1 MVKIKLCGLT
11 RRCDIDWA
19 NELLPDYVGFV
30 FAGSRRSVTDEQ
42 AAQLRNILR
51 EDIQAVGVFV
61 DEPIDHAAALVRQ
74 GVIQLVQL
82 HGAEDEGY
90 IRELRRAVSVPVIQA
105 FSVRSSEDIQAAGRS
120 SADFVLLDHGAGGT
134 GRAFDWSLAAA
145 LDRPYFLAGGLHP
158 GNAAAAAELRPY
170 AVDVSSGIE
179 TEGVKDRQKM
189 IEFVRRIRHTF

>member
-30 FAGSRRSVTDEQ
+30 FAGSRRRVTDEQ

-51 EDIQAVGVFV
+51 EDIPAVGVFV

-90 IRELRRAVSVPVIQA
+90 IRELRRAVSAPVIQA

-189 IEFVRRIRHTF
+189 IAFVRRIRHTF

>member
-11 RRCDIDWA
+11 RRCDIEWA

-30 FAGSRRSVTDEQ
+30 VAGSRRRVTDGQ
-42 AAQLRNILR
+42 AAQLRKILR
-51 EDIQAVGVFV
+51 EDIPAVGVFV
-61 DEPIDHAAALVRQ
+61 DEPIDHVAALVRQ
-74 GVIQLVQL
+74 GVIQMVQL
-82 HGAEDEGY
+82 HGTEDEGF

-105 FSVRSSEDIQAAGRS
+105 FSVRSPEDIQDAGKS
-120 SADFVLLDHGAGGT
+120 SADFILLDHGAGGT
-134 GRAFDWSLAAA
+134 GQAFDWSLAAA

-179 TEGVKDRQKM
+179 TEGVKDKQKM

>member
-11 RRCDIDWA
+11 RRCDIDWV

-30 FAGSRRSVTDEQ
+30 FAGSSRRVTDEQ
-42 AAQLRNILR
+42 AAQLRKLLR
-51 EDIQAVGVFV
+51 EDIPAVGVFV
-61 DEPIDHAAALVRQ
+61 DEPIDHVAALVRQ

-82 HGAEDEGY
+82 HGAEDEAY
-90 IRELRRAVSVPVIQA
+90 IQQLRRAVSVPVIQA

-158 GNAAAAAELRPY
+158 GNAAAAAELHPY

-179 TEGVKDRQKM
+179 TAGVKDRQKM

>member
-11 RRCDIDWA
+11 LRCDIDWA

-30 FAGSRRSVTDEQ
+30 FAGSRRRVTDEQ

-51 EDIQAVGVFV
+51 EDIPAVGVFV

-82 HGAEDEGY
+82 HGAEDEAY

-158 GNAAAAAELRPY
+158 GNAAAAAELYPY

-179 TEGVKDRQKM
+179 TAGVKDRQKM

>member
-30 FAGSRRSVTDEQ
+30 FAGSRRRVTDEQ

-51 EDIQAVGVFV
+51 EDIPAVGVFV

-134 GRAFDWSLAAA
+134 GRTFDWSLAAA

-179 TEGVKDRQKM
+179 TAGVKDRQKM

>member
-30 FAGSRRSVTDEQ
+30 FAGSRRRVTDEQ

-51 EDIQAVGVFV
+51 EDIPAVGVFV

-90 IRELRRAVSVPVIQA
+90 IRELRRAVSAPVIQA

-179 TEGVKDRQKM
+179 TAGVKDRQKM

>member
-11 RRCDIDWA
+11 RRCDIDWV

-30 FAGSRRSVTDEQ
+30 FAGSRRRVTDEQ
-42 AAQLRNILR
+42 AAQLRKLLR
-51 EDIQAVGVFV
+51 EDIPAVGVFV

-90 IRELRRAVSVPVIQA
+90 IRELCRAVSAPVIQA

-158 GNAAAAAELRPY
+158 GNAAAVAELHPY

-179 TEGVKDRQKM
+179 TAGVKDRQKM

>member
-11 RRCDIDWA
+11 RRCDIEWA

-30 FAGSRRSVTDEQ
+30 FAGSRRRVTDEQ

-51 EDIQAVGVFV
+51 EDIPAVGVFV

-82 HGAEDEGY
+82 HGAEDEAY

-105 FSVRSSEDIQAAGRS
+105 FSVRSPEDIQAAGRS
-120 SADFVLLDHGAGGT
+120 SADFVLLDQGAGGT
-134 GRAFDWSLAAA
+134 GQAFDWSLAAA
-145 LDRPYFLAGGLHP
+145 LNRPYFLAGGLHP
-158 GNAAAAAELRPY
+158 GNAAVAAELRPY

-179 TEGVKDRQKM
+179 TAGVKDRQKM

>member
-30 FAGSRRSVTDEQ
+30 FAGSRRRVTDEQ

-51 EDIQAVGVFV
+51 EDIPAVGVFV

-90 IRELRRAVSVPVIQA
+90 IRELRRAVSAPVIQA

-158 GNAAAAAELRPY
+158 GNAAAAAGLRPY

-179 TEGVKDRQKM
+179 TAGVKDRQKM

>member
-11 RRCDIDWA
+11 RRCDIEWA
-19 NELLPDYVGFV
+19 NELHPDYVGFV
-30 FAGSRRSVTDEQ
+30 FAGSRRRVTDGQ
-42 AAQLRNILR
+42 AAQLRKILR
-51 EDIQAVGVFV
+51 EDIPAVGVFV
-61 DEPIDHAAALVRQ
+61 DDPIDHVAALVRQ

-82 HGAEDEGY
+82 HGAEDEAY
-90 IRELRRAVSVPVIQA
+90 IRELRQAVSVLVIQA
-105 FSVRSSEDIQAAGRS
+105 FSVRSPEDIQAAGRS
-120 SADFVLLDHGAGGT
+120 SAEFVLLDQGAGGT
-134 GRAFDWSLAAA
+134 GQAFDWSLAAA

>member
-30 FAGSRRSVTDEQ
+30 FAGSRRRVTDEQ
-42 AAQLRNILR
+42 AAQLRKLLR
-51 EDIQAVGVFV
+51 EDIPAVGVFV
-61 DEPIDHAAALVRQ
+61 DEPIDHVAALVRQ

-82 HGAEDEGY
+82 HGAEDEAY
-90 IRELRRAVSVPVIQA
+90 IRELCQAVSVPVIQA
-105 FSVRSSEDIQAAGRS
+105 FSVRSPEDIQAAGRS
-120 SADFVLLDHGAGGT
+120 SAEFVLLDQGAGGT
-134 GRAFDWSLAAA
+134 GQAFDWSLAAA

-189 IEFVRRIRHTF
+189 VEFVRRIRHTF

>member
-30 FAGSRRSVTDEQ
+30 FAGSRRRVTDEQ

-51 EDIQAVGVFV
+51 EDIPAVGVFV

-82 HGAEDEGY
+82 HGAEDEAY
-90 IRELRRAVSVPVIQA
+90 IQQLRRAVSVPVIQA

-134 GRAFDWSLAAA
+134 GRTFDWSLAAA

-179 TEGVKDRQKM
+179 TAGVKDRQKM

>member
-11 RRCDIDWA
+11 RRCDIEWA
-19 NELLPDYVGFV
+19 NELHPDYVGCV
-30 FAGSRRSVTDEQ
+30 FAGSSRRVTDGQ
-42 AAQLRNILR
+42 AAQLRKILR
-51 EDIQAVGVFV
+51 EDIPAVGVFV
-61 DEPIDHAAALVRQ
+61 DESIDHVAALVRQ
-74 GVIQLVQL
+74 GVIQMVQL

-90 IRELRRAVSVPVIQA
+90 IRELRWAVSVPVIQA
-105 FSVRSSEDIQAAGRS
+105 FSIRSPEDIQAAGKS
-120 SADFVLLDHGAGGT
+120 SADFILLDHGAGGT
-134 GRAFDWSLAAA
+134 GQAFDWTLAAA

>member
-11 RRCDIDWA
+11 RRCDIEWV

-30 FAGSRRSVTDEQ
+30 FAGSRRRVTDGQ
-42 AAQLRNILR
+42 AEGLRKILR
-51 EDIQAVGVFV
+51 EDIPAVGVFV
-61 DEPIDHAAALVRQ
+61 DEPIDHVVSLVQRD
-74 GVIQLVQL
+74 VIQLVQL
-82 HGAEDEGY
+82 HGAEDASY
-90 IRELRRAVSVPVIQA
+90 IRELRQAAAVPVIQA
-105 FSVRSSEDIQAAGRS
+105 FSVRSPADIQAAGRS

-179 TEGVKDRQKM
+179 TAGVKDRQKM

>member
-11 RRCDIDWA
+11 RRCDIDWV

-30 FAGSRRSVTDEQ
+30 FAGSSRRVTDEQ
-42 AAQLRNILR
+42 AAQLRKLLR
-51 EDIQAVGVFV
+51 EDIPAVGVFV
-61 DEPIDHAAALVRQ
+61 DEPIDHVAALVRQ

-82 HGAEDEGY
+82 HGAEDEAY

-105 FSVRSSEDIQAAGRS
+105 FSVRSPEDIQAASRS
-120 SADFVLLDHGAGGT
+120 SADFVLLDQGAGGT

-179 TEGVKDRQKM
+179 TDGVKDRQKM
-189 IEFVRRIRHTF
+189 IAFVKRIRHTF

>member
-11 RRCDIDWA
+11 RRCDIEWA

-30 FAGSRRSVTDEQ
+30 FAGSRRRVTDGQ
-42 AAQLRNILR
+42 AAQLRKILR
-51 EDIQAVGVFV
+51 EDIPAVGVFV
-61 DEPIDHAAALVRQ
+61 DEPIDHVAALVRQ
-74 GVIQLVQL
+74 GVIQMVQL
-82 HGAEDEGY
+82 HGTEDEGF

-105 FSVRSSEDIQAAGRS
+105 FSVRSPEDIQDAGKS
-120 SADFVLLDHGAGGT
+120 SADFILLDHGAGGT
-134 GRAFDWSLAAA
+134 GQAFDWSLAAA

>member
-30 FAGSRRSVTDEQ
+30 FAGSRRRVTDEQ

-51 EDIQAVGVFV
+51 EDIPAVGVFV
-61 DEPIDHAAALVRQ
+61 DEPIDHVAALVRQ

-82 HGAEDEGY
+82 HGAEDEAY

-105 FSVRSSEDIQAAGRS
+105 FSVRSPEDIQAAGRS
-120 SADFVLLDHGAGGT
+120 SADFVLLDQGAGGT
-134 GRAFDWSLAAA
+134 GQAFDWSLAAA
-145 LDRPYFLAGGLHP
+145 LNRPYFLAGGLHP
-158 GNAAAAAELRPY
+158 GNAAVAAELRPY

-179 TEGVKDRQKM
+179 TAGVKDRQKM

>member
-11 RRCDIDWA
+11 RRCDIEWA

-30 FAGSRRSVTDEQ
+30 FAGSRRRVTDGQ
-42 AAQLRNILR
+42 AAQLRKILR
-51 EDIQAVGVFV
+51 EDIPAVGVFV
-61 DEPIDHAAALVRQ
+61 DEPIDHVAALVRQ
-74 GVIQLVQL
+74 GVIQMVQL
-82 HGAEDEGY
+82 HGTEDEGY
-90 IRELRRAVSVPVIQA
+90 IRELRRAVSVPAIQA
-105 FSVRSSEDIQAAGRS
+105 FSVRSPEDIQAAGKS
-120 SADFVLLDHGAGGT
+120 SADFILLDHGAGGT
-134 GRAFDWSLAAA
+134 GQAFDWSLAAA

>member
-11 RRCDIDWA
+11 RRCDIEWA
-19 NELLPDYVGFV
+19 NELHPDYVGFV
-30 FAGSRRSVTDEQ
+30 FAGSRRRVTDRQ
-42 AAQLRNILR
+42 AAQLRKILR
-51 EDIQAVGVFV
+51 EDIPAVGVFV
-61 DEPIDHAAALVRQ
+61 DEPIDHVAALVRQ
-74 GVIQLVQL
+74 GVIQMVQL

-105 FSVRSSEDIQAAGRS
+105 FSVCSPEDIQDAGKS
-120 SADFVLLDHGAGGT
+120 SADFILLDHGAGGT
-134 GRAFDWSLAAA
+134 GQAFDWSLAAA

-189 IEFVRRIRHTF
+189 IEFVRRIRYTF

>member
-51 EDIQAVGVFV
+51 EDIPAVGVFV
-61 DEPIDHAAALVRQ
+61 DESIDHVAVLVRQ

>member
-11 RRCDIDWA
+11 RRCDIKWA
-19 NELLPDYVGFV
+19 NELHPDYVGFV
-30 FAGSRRSVTDEQ
+30 FAGSRRRVTDGQ
-42 AAQLRNILR
+42 AAQLRKILR
-51 EDIQAVGVFV
+51 EDIPAVGVFV
-61 DEPIDHAAALVRQ
+61 DEPIDHVAALVRQ
-74 GVIQLVQL
+74 GVIQMVQL

-105 FSVRSSEDIQAAGRS
+105 FSVRSPEDIQAAGKS
-120 SADFVLLDHGAGGT
+120 SADFILLDHGAGGT
-134 GRAFDWSLAAA
+134 GQAFDWSLAAA

-170 AVDVSSGIE
+170 AVDMSSGIE

-189 IEFVRRIRHTF
+189 IDFVRRIRHTF

>member
-30 FAGSRRSVTDEQ
+30 FAGSRRRVTDEQ
-42 AAQLRNILR
+42 AAQLRKLLR
-51 EDIQAVGVFV
+51 EDIPAVGVFV
-61 DEPIDHAAALVRQ
+61 DEPIDHVTALVRQ

-82 HGAEDEGY
+82 HGAEDEAY
-90 IRELRRAVSVPVIQA
+90 IRELRQAVSVPVIQA
-105 FSVRSSEDIQAAGRS
+105 FSVRSPEDIQAAGRS
-120 SADFVLLDHGAGGT
+120 PADFVLLDQGAGGT
-134 GRAFDWSLAAA
+134 GQAFDWSLPAA

>member
-11 RRCDIDWA
+11 RRCDIEWA
-19 NELLPDYVGFV
+19 NELHPDYVGFV
-30 FAGSRRSVTDEQ
+30 FAGSRRRVTDGQ
-42 AAQLRNILR
+42 AAQLRKILR
-51 EDIQAVGVFV
+51 EDIPAVGVFV
-61 DEPIDHAAALVRQ
+61 DEPIDHVAALVRQ
-74 GVIQLVQL
+74 GVIQMVQL
-82 HGAEDEGY
+82 HGTEDEGF
-90 IRELRRAVSVPVIQA
+90 IRKLRRAVSVPVIQA
-105 FSVRSSEDIQAAGRS
+105 FSVRSPEDIQDAGKS
-120 SADFVLLDHGAGGT
+120 SADFILLDHGAGGT
-134 GRAFDWSLAAA
+134 GQAFDWSLAAA

>member
-11 RRCDIDWA
+11 RRCDSEWA
-19 NELLPDYVGFV
+19 NELHPDYVGFV
-30 FAGSRRSVTDEQ
+30 FAGSRRRVTDGQ
-42 AAQLRNILR
+42 AAQLRKILR
-51 EDIQAVGVFV
+51 EDIPAVGVFV
-61 DEPIDHAAALVRQ
+61 DEPIDHVAALVRQ
-74 GVIQLVQL
+74 GVIQMVQL

-105 FSVRSSEDIQAAGRS
+105 FSVRSPEDIQAAGKS
-120 SADFVLLDHGAGGT
+120 SADFILLDHGTGGT
-134 GRAFDWSLAAA
+134 GQAFDWTLAAA

>member
-30 FAGSRRSVTDEQ
+30 FAGSRRRVTDEQ

-51 EDIQAVGVFV
+51 EDIPAVGVFV

-90 IRELRRAVSVPVIQA
+90 IRELRRAVSAPVIQA

>member
-11 RRCDIDWA
+11 RRCDIEWA
-19 NELLPDYVGFV
+19 NELHPDYVGFV
-30 FAGSRRSVTDEQ
+30 FAGSRRVTDGQ
-42 AAQLRNILR
+42 AAQLRKILR
-51 EDIQAVGVFV
+51 EDIPAVGVFV
-61 DEPIDHAAALVRQ
+61 DEPIDHVAALVRQ

-82 HGAEDEGY
+82 HGAEDEAY
-90 IRELRRAVSVPVIQA
+90 IRELRRAVSVLVIQA
-105 FSVRSSEDIQAAGRS
+105 FSVRSPEDIQAAGRS
-120 SADFVLLDHGAGGT
+120 PADFVLLDQGAGGT

-145 LDRPYFLAGGLHP
+145 LNRPYFLAGGLHP

-189 IEFVRRIRHTF
+189 IAFVNRIRHTF

>member
-1 MVKIKLCGLT
+1 MIKIKLCGLT

-30 FAGSRRSVTDEQ
+30 FAGSRRRVTDEQ

-51 EDIQAVGVFV
+51 EDIPAVGVFV

-90 IRELRRAVSVPVIQA
+90 IRELRRAVSAPVIQA

-134 GRAFDWSLAAA
+134 GRTFDWSLAAA

-179 TEGVKDRQKM
+179 TAGVKDRQKM

>member
-11 RRCDIDWA
+11 RRCDIKWA
-19 NELLPDYVGFV
+19 NELHPDYVGFV
-30 FAGSRRSVTDEQ
+30 FAGSRRRVTDGQ
-42 AAQLRNILR
+42 AAQLRKILR
-51 EDIQAVGVFV
+51 EDIPAVGVFV

>member
-30 FAGSRRSVTDEQ
+30 FAGSRRRVTDEQ

-51 EDIQAVGVFV
+51 EDIPAVGVFV

-90 IRELRRAVSVPVIQA
+90 IRELRRAVSAPVIQA

-134 GRAFDWSLAAA
+134 GQAFDWSLAAA

>member
-11 RRCDIDWA
+11 RRCDIKWA
-19 NELLPDYVGFV
+19 NELHPDYVGFV
-30 FAGSRRSVTDEQ
+30 FAGSRRRVTDGQ
-42 AAQLRNILR
+42 AAQLRKILR
-51 EDIQAVGVFV
+51 EDIPAVGVFV
-61 DEPIDHAAALVRQ
+61 DELIDHVAALVRQ
-74 GVIQLVQL
+74 GVIQMVQL

-105 FSVRSSEDIQAAGRS
+105 FSVRSPEDIQAAGKS
-120 SADFVLLDHGAGGT
+120 SADFILLDHGTGGT
-134 GRAFDWSLAAA
+134 GQAFDWTLAAA

-158 GNAAAAAELRPY
+158 GNAAVAAELRPY

-189 IEFVRRIRHTF
+189 VEFVRRIRHTF

>member
-11 RRCDIDWA
+11 RRCDIEWA
-19 NELLPDYVGFV
+19 NELHPDYVGFV
-30 FAGSRRSVTDEQ
+30 FAGSRRRVTDGQ
-42 AAQLRNILR
+42 AAQLRKILR
-51 EDIQAVGVFV
+51 EDIPAVGVFV
-61 DEPIDHAAALVRQ
+61 DEPIDHVAALVRQ
-74 GVIQLVQL
+74 GVIQMVQL
-82 HGAEDEGY
+82 HGTEDEGY
-90 IRELRRAVSVPVIQA
+90 IRELRRALSVPVIQA
-105 FSVRSSEDIQAAGRS
+105 FSVCLPEDIQAAGKS
-120 SADFVLLDHGAGGT
+120 SADFILLV
-134 GRAFDWSLAAA
+134 DWSLAAA

>member
-30 FAGSRRSVTDEQ
+30 FAGSRRRVTDEQ

-51 EDIQAVGVFV
+51 EDIPAVGVFV

-90 IRELRRAVSVPVIQA
+90 IRELRRAVSAPVIQA

-134 GRAFDWSLAAA
+134 GRTFDWSLAAA

-179 TEGVKDRQKM
+179 TAGVKDRQKM

>member
-30 FAGSRRSVTDEQ
+30 FAGSRRRVTDEQ
-42 AAQLRNILR
+42 AAQLRKMLR
-51 EDIQAVGVFV
+51 EDIPAVGVFV
-61 DEPIDHAAALVRQ
+61 DDPIDHVAVLVRQ

-82 HGAEDEGY
+82 HGAEDEAY
-90 IRELRRAVSVPVIQA
+90 IRELRRAVSVLVIQA
-105 FSVRSSEDIQAAGRS
+105 FSVRSPEDIQAAGRS
-120 SADFVLLDHGAGGT
+120 PADFVLLDQGAGGT

-145 LDRPYFLAGGLHP
+145 LNRPYFLAGGLHP

-189 IEFVRRIRHTF
+189 IAFVNRIRHTF

>member
-11 RRCDIDWA
+11 RRCDIEWA
-19 NELLPDYVGFV
+19 NELHPDYVGFV
-30 FAGSRRSVTDEQ
+30 FAGSRRRVTDGQ
-42 AAQLRNILR
+42 AAQLRKILR
-51 EDIQAVGVFV
+51 EDIPAVGVFV
-61 DEPIDHAAALVRQ
+61 DEPIDHVAALVRQ
-74 GVIQLVQL
+74 GVIQMVQL

-90 IRELRRAVSVPVIQA
+90 IRELRRAVSAPVIQA
-105 FSVRSSEDIQAAGRS
+105 FSVRSPKDIQDAGKS
-120 SADFVLLDHGAGGT
+120 SADFILLDHGAGGT
-134 GRAFDWSLAAA
+134 GQAFDWSLAAA

>member
-11 RRCDIDWA
+11 RRCDIEWA

-30 FAGSRRSVTDEQ
+30 FAGSRRRVTDGQ
-42 AAQLRNILR
+42 AAQLRKILR
-51 EDIQAVGVFV
+51 EDIPAVGVFV
-61 DEPIDHAAALVRQ
+61 DEPIDHVAALVRQ
-74 GVIQLVQL
+74 GVIQMVQL
-82 HGAEDEGY
+82 HGTEDEGF

-105 FSVRSSEDIQAAGRS
+105 FSVRSPEDIQDAGKS
-120 SADFVLLDHGAGGT
+120 SADFILLDHGAGGT
-134 GRAFDWSLAAA
+134 GQAFDWSLAAA

-158 GNAAAAAELRPY
+158 GNAAVAAELRPY

>member
-11 RRCDIDWA
+11 RRCDIEWA
-19 NELLPDYVGFV
+19 NELHPDYVGFV
-30 FAGSRRSVTDEQ
+30 FAGSRRPVTDGQ
-42 AAQLRNILR
+42 AAQLRKILR
-51 EDIQAVGVFV
+51 EDIPAVGVFV
-61 DEPIDHAAALVRQ
+61 DEPIDHVAALVRQ
-74 GVIQLVQL
+74 GVIQMVQL

-90 IRELRRAVSVPVIQA
+90 IRELRRAVSAPVIQA
-105 FSVRSSEDIQAAGRS
+105 FSVRSPEDIQDAGKS
-120 SADFVLLDHGAGGT
+120 SADFILLDHGAGGT
-134 GRAFDWSLAAA
+134 GQAFDWSLAAA

>member
-30 FAGSRRSVTDEQ
+30 FAGSRRRVTDEQ

-51 EDIQAVGVFV
+51 EDIPAVGVFV

-90 IRELRRAVSVPVIQA
+90 IRELRRAVSAPVIQA

-134 GRAFDWSLAAA
+134 GRTFDWSLAAA

-179 TEGVKDRQKM
+179 TEGLKDRRKM
-189 IEFVRRIRHTF
+189 IEFVKRIRHTF